1 MPKQAKSLLFLS
13 LLFLVVQSNAQID
26 LSYQYNVKA
35 EVTCTWSQA
44 ATEDSL
50 MVWARVTIPQLE
62 TKDFY
67 MSYQLADDP
76 IGRSI
81 FYTDS
86 ILPSQLVSSGHRNHL
101 MSFNLTSKSDKAKW
115 IFIYFKAKKSGK
127 QLVFFRSLEPANGG
141 LYLQDAASV
150 PMATRFVRQGEVFS
164 VKTLRPADSVIWIY
178 YYAQDFPQADIPM
191 ESTPVENKMKLDSL
205 FQIKT
210 NQIFQAQKEG
220 LYLIKT
226 DTSAKSGLSF
236 IMKDPYYPRHAQID
250 DVINSLVY
258 ITTTN
263 EYQILTSSLEK
274 KKTLDRFW
282 LNLFKTPER
291 AKPTIKRYYEK
302 VEEANLLFA
311 NYKEGWKTDQGLIY
325 IIYGAPLEVYSYGN
339 KEEWI
344 YQVPEDNSRISF
356 TFVEV
361 NTIFGGSFYALIR
374 EKRHSRHWHKALE
387 LWRIGRK

>member
-1 MPKQAKSLLFLS
+1 MPKQAKSLLFL
-13 LLFLVVQSNAQID
+13 LLFFLAVRAKAQID
-26 LSYQYNVKA
+26 LSYHYNVNA

-44 ATEDSL
+44 ATADSL
-50 MVWARVTIPQLE
+50 IVWARVTLPQLE

-67 MSYQLADDP
+67 MSYQLADDE

-86 ILPSQLVSSGHRNHL
+86 IQPSQLVSSGSRNHL
-101 MSFNLTSKSDKAKW
+101 MSFHLTSKRDKAKW
-115 IFIYFKAKKSGK
+115 IFLYFKSKKNSK
-127 QLVFFRSLEPANGG
+127 QLVFFHSIEQANGG

-150 PMATRFVRQGEVFS
+150 PMASRFVRQGEIFS
-164 VKTLRPADSVIWIY
+164 VKTLRPADSLLWVY
-178 YYAQDFPQADIPM
+178 YYSQDFPQADIPM
-191 ESTPVENKMKLDSL
+191 ESTPVDSKMKLDSL
-205 FQIKT
+205 FQIKP
-210 NQIFQAQKEG
+210 NFPFQSQKEG

-226 DTSAKSGLSF
+226 DTSAKCGLSF

-258 ITTTN
+258 ITTDN

-282 LNLFKTPER
+282 LNLFKSPDR
-291 AKPTIKRYYEK
+291 AKPTIRSYYQK
-302 VEEANLLFA
+302 VEEANLLFS
-311 NYKEGWKTDQGLIY
+311 NYKEGWKTDQGMIY

-344 YQVPEDNSRISF
+344 YQMPEDNSRISF